1 DSAPSGGGLFD
12 SAPSD
17 SAPSGGGL
25 FDSAPDDNA
34 GDLFSSAG
42 ADIPTGGLFDANQ
55 GAAPTGDSLFNDSDL
70 QSGGGDLFSEADNSN
85 NNGIFAS
92 TEAESNAPRVSQ
104 EEMMTGQRHEN
115 SVLFSLS
122 NLQALAADAS
132 PGLSSSSSS
141 DAGNN
146 LRSPGMATN
155 EASGLIDIRAM
166 ASSLAAEAEKA
177 DDVDEMLS
185 LGGGGFAPTLGAPIL
200 TATASQGMSTGV
212 KAAIIGG
219 SILVLAL
226 LVAGGIF
233 MWRSSGNQKDDANS
247 EQIMLLMK
255 QIEELKNSK
264 ASPEA
269 IKAVQQQL
277 QNAKSDAAVK
287 SGDVAEMPKDD
298 TNEAEADNSK
308 SSSSS
313 SIKSSTKSS
322 SKKDD
327 SKSDNTKT
335 DEPSNS
341 SSSTTTATKPKG
353 NTSALDAL
361 LGASKTKPKTAAPT
375 PAPASSGGTKL
386 TRSQVISGM
395 NAVKASVSRCGQ
407 GQSGTF
413 KIKAKIAI
421 DGRVDSATP
430 VGDFAGTPQGSCAAR
445 AVSKARFPRSS
456 APTTVTYPFKI

>member
-1 DSAPSGGGLFD
+1 
-12 SAPSD
+12 
-17 SAPSGGGL
+17 
-25 FDSAPDDNA
+25 
-34 GDLFSSAG
+34 
-42 ADIPTGGLFDANQ
+42 
-55 GAAPTGDSLFNDSDL
+55 
-70 QSGGGDLFSEADNSN
+70 
-85 NNGIFAS
+85 
-92 TEAESNAPRVSQ
+92 
-104 EEMMTGQRHEN
+104 
-115 SVLFSLS
+115 
-122 NLQALAADAS
+122 
-132 PGLSSSSSS
+132 
-141 DAGNN
+141 
-146 LRSPGMATN
+146 MATN

-200 TATASQGMSTGV
+200 TATASPGMSTGV
-212 KAAIIGG
+212 KAAIIGV

-264 ASPEA
+264 ASPEE

-277 QNAKSDAAVK
+277 QNAKTDAAVK
-287 SGDVAEMPKDD
+287 SGDVAEMPKDED
-298 TNEAEADNSK
+298 TKPEDDNTKSASSK
-308 SSSSS
+308 
-313 SIKSSTKSS
+313 KSSTKSP
-322 SKKDD
+322 SKKAD
-327 SKSDNTKT
+327 SKSDSTQK
-335 DEPSNS
+335 DEPSTS
-341 SSSTTTATKPKG
+341 GSSTKAEAKPKG

-361 LGASKTKPKTAAPT
+361 LGGASKPKPKTT
-375 PAPASSGGTKL
+375 TKTAPASSGGTKL